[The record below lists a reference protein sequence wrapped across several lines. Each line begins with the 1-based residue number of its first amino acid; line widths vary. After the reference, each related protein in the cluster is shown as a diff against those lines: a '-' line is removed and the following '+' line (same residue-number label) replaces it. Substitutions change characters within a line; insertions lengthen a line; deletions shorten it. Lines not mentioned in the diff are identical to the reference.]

1 MDQGL
6 ILSLIQ
12 NAALLLAIVV
22 VYDAFPRTHRRSLD
36 FLWRVG
42 IGVLVSAISI
52 SVMLFPWQH
61 SNGVFIDSRTVI
73 LSVSGLFFGGVPTL
87 VAVFISSI
95 YRLSEGGISVWSGI
109 GTIVTSGL
117 VGYLWGK
124 YRKGDIGDIRIS
136 ELFAF
141 GLMTH
146 SVTLLWGLTMPTE
159 IAINLLKQITV
170 PFLIILPITTVLL
183 GTLLSRRIE
192 IERDQKIKLQDHLL
206 FKSHFQSGNM
216 GIAITDIA
224 HEWIKV
230 NSSLCQMLK
239 YTEQEL
245 LSLSWADLMS
255 ADDFKRY
262 KSHLVRMLDGGVN
275 EFELDLCLT
284 AKDESIV
291 YTHMTV
297 ACQRIQSRVELIITG
312 FLNRTSQKQAEKEM
326 IASQE
331 QLGLVLGSSEL
342 GFWDWDIG
350 NDNIERN
357 EHCAAILGCDVDTLN
372 RQQKLWI
379 DSIHPEDRIRVLES
393 IEAHLNGET
402 EQHKI
407 EYRIRTLAS
416 ETLWILDSGKVMSR
430 DESGSPLRMCGIH
443 TDITDRKRVEESLKL
458 AASVYNNSREAMSVQ
473 DDQGLIININAAFT
487 DITGYTEAEVKNQH
501 IKMLQCNR
509 NSRSAYEQMHM
520 AVEEEGR
527 WQGEVWLRRKNGE
540 EFVVWLTLNAL
551 FDAEAQTLRRVALFS
566 DITDKKQAEQIIWKQ
581 ANYDPLTRLPNRRM
595 LLDYLGAEI
604 LKSDNREQHFALM
617 FLDLDYFKEVND
629 TLGHDMGDML
639 LSEAAKRLKAC
650 IRESDVV
657 ARLGGDEFTVVLSGV
672 TDIKGV
678 DKVAKHILTCIA
690 EPYNLGEET
699 AYISASIGITLY
711 PDDVSSIEGL
721 LKHADQAMYA
731 AKDEGRNRFH
741 YFTPSMQRYAKY
753 RMRLIQDLRSA
764 IANHEFELYYQ
775 PIVSLQGGQELKAEA
790 LIRWRHPKRGLVSPI
805 EFIAVAEETGLII
818 EIGNWV
824 FQQAA
829 RQSALWRDRYG
840 VEVQISINKSP
851 VQFRDEG
858 ESLNTWMNLLKTL
871 KLTNNNICIEI
882 TEGLLLDGN
891 SAISSKLSRYRESGM
906 QISLDDFGT
915 GYSSLAYLKKFDIDF
930 LKIDQS
936 FTRNLDSNS
945 DDFTLCE
952 AIIVMAHKLG
962 MKVIAEGVE
971 TDYQR
976 KVLANAGCDFGQ
988 GYLFSRPVPVEKFE
1002 QAYLIPRHD
1011 LIEVSPEG
1019 DGSVEDASSREVP
1032 IAEADLEGA
1041 SLIDSAGEN
1050 SSERKTSA
1058 VESTTVKAL
1067 Q

>member
-12 NAALLLAIVV
+12 NAALLLAIVL
-22 VYDAFPRTHRRSLD
+22 VYDAFPRNHKRSLD
-36 FLWRVG
+36 LLWRVG
-42 IGVLVSAISI
+42 IGVLVAIITI
-52 SVMLFPWQH
+52 SVMLMPWQH

-73 LSVSGLFFGGVPTL
+73 LSVCGLFFGGVPTL
-87 VAVFISSI
+87 VAVILSCL
-95 YRLSEGGISVWSGI
+95 YRLSEGGIAVWSGI
-109 GTIVTSGL
+109 GTIVSSGL
-117 VGYLWGK
+117 MGYLWGK

-146 SVTLLWGLTMPTE
+146 SVALLWGLTMPTE

-170 PFLIILPITTVLL
+170 PLLAIFPITTVLL
-183 GTLLSRRIE
+183 GILLSRRIE

-206 FKSHFQSGNM
+206 FKSHFHSGNM

-230 NSSLCQMLK
+230 NPSLCQMLK

-245 LSLSWADLMS
+245 LSLSWLDLMS
-255 ADDFKRY
+255 ADDFQLY
-262 KSHLVRMLDGGVN
+262 KHHLLRMLDGRIN
-275 EFELDLCLT
+275 EFELDLCLI
-284 AKDESIV
+284 AKDETIV

-297 ACQRIQSRVELIITG
+297 ACQRVQSRVELIITG
-312 FLNRTSQKQAEKEM
+312 FLNRTSQKEAEKEKL
-326 IASQE
+326 ASQE

-342 GFWDWDIG
+342 GFWDWDIR
-350 NDNIERN
+350 NDIIERN
-357 EHCAAILGCDVDTLN
+357 EHCAALLGCDIDTLN
-372 RQQKLWI
+372 RQQKLWG
-379 DSIHPEDRIRVLES
+379 DSIHPEDRVRVLRS
-393 IEAHLNGET
+393 IKAHLSGET
-402 EQHKI
+402 EQHKV

-430 DESGSPLRMCGIH
+430 DESGCPLRMCGIH

-473 DDQGLIININAAFT
+473 DDKGLIININAAFT
-487 DITGYTEAEVKNQH
+487 DITGYTESEVKNQN
-501 IKMLQCNR
+501 IKILQCSR
-509 NSRSAYEQMHM
+509 NNRSAYEQMHM

-551 FDAEAQTLRRVALFS
+551 FDAEAQTQRHVALFS
-566 DITDKKQAEQIIWKQ
+566 DITEKKQAEKIIWKQ
-581 ANYDPLTRLPNRRM
+581 ANYDTLTGLPNRRM
-595 LLDYLGAEI
+595 LLDYLNAEI
-604 LKSDNREQHFALM
+604 LKSDSREQHFALM

-650 IRESDVV
+650 IRDSDVV
-657 ARLGGDEFTVVLSGV
+657 ARLGGDEFTIVLSGV

-678 DKVAKHILTCIA
+678 DKVAKHILTRIA

-711 PDDVSSIEGL
+711 PDDASTIEGL

-764 IANHEFELYYQ
+764 IADHEFELYYQ
-775 PIVSLQGGQELKAEA
+775 PIVSLQGGLGLKAEA

-829 RQSALWRDRYG
+829 RQSALWRDRFG
-840 VEVQISINKSP
+840 IEVQISINKSP

-858 ESLNTWMNLLKTL
+858 ESINSWVNLLKTL
-871 KLTNNNICIEI
+871 NLTNNNICIEI

-891 SAISSKLSRYRESGM
+891 SAISSKLTQYRDSGI

-976 KVLANAGCDFGQ
+976 KILANAGCDFGQ

-1002 QAYLIPRHD
+1002 QAFL
-1011 LIEVSPEG
+1011 
-1019 DGSVEDASSREVP
+1019 VP
-1032 IAEADLEGA
+1032 VNTQNENCRAD
-1041 SLIDSAGEN
+1041 D
-1050 SSERKTSA
+1050 SA
-1058 VESTTVKAL
+1058 VENVSVENISVEKSSVDIDSVDDSSVESVSVDDSSVEKNFRRV
-1067 Q
+1067 